1 MREFANRN
9 TGQGTDYWLGLDGAR
24 KDLAA
29 RQAQDPDRNRCQAI
43 VFFTDGSLDIDRAP
57 PDEQQHPIDARTPPR
72 TTDSTT
78 PPPSASRPNRP
89 PPPTCVA
96 TAVWPTSCGPRR

>member
-57 PDEQQHPIDARTPPR
+57 PDEQQHPIDRPYAPDNRL
-72 TTDSTT
+72 DN